1 MATRRNKVL
10 PRKHPKQ
17 ERAAATVDAILQSTA
32 YILIRDGWEG
42 LNTNKIA
49 KRAGVN
55 IASLYQYFPNKQ
67 AIVVELQ
74 RRHIARAR
82 QTQPHQLQC
91 LRNQPDLRSVLR
103 LVIQHVIA
111 EHSEQPALHRVFSE
125 ELPRST
131 RRKIQMTKD
140 GSEQNVQSMWRA
152 CIEPFAKNVPDL
164 EISTFVL
171 KSAVHAVIHDA
182 ATERPELLQSVT
194 LSDEL
199 VALIERYLVRPQQ

>member
-1 MATRRNKVL
+1 MAAPRIKVL

-17 ERAAATVDAILQSTA
+17 ERASATVDAILQATT

-67 AIVVELQ
+67 AIVIELQ
-74 RRHIARAR
+74 RRHITRAR

-91 LRNQPDLRSVLR
+91 LRSQPDLPSALR

-140 GSEQNVQSMWRA
+140 VSDQSVQSMWRA

-164 EISTFVL
+164 EIAAFVA
-171 KSAVHAVIHDA
+171 KSVVHAVIHDA
-182 ATERPELLQSVT
+182 ATERPELLQSATLSGELVT
-194 LSDEL
+194 LM
-199 VALIERYLVRPQQ
+199 ERYLMRPR

>member
-1 MATRRNKVL
+1 MAAPRIKVL

-17 ERAAATVDAILQSTA
+17 ERASATVDAILQAAT

-42 LNTNKIA
+42 LDTNKIA

-67 AIVVELQ
+67 AIVIELQ
-74 RRHIARAR
+74 RRHITRAR
-82 QTQPHQLQC
+82 QTQPHQLLC
-91 LRNQPDLRSVLR
+91 LRSQPDLPSALR
-103 LVIQHVIA
+103 LVIQYVIA
-111 EHSEQPALHRVFSE
+111 EHSEQPALHRVLSE

-140 GSEQNVQSMWRA
+140 VSDQSVQSMWRA
-152 CIEPFAKNVPDL
+152 CIEPFVKNVSDL
-164 EISTFVL
+164 EIASFVV
-171 KSAVHAVIHDA
+171 KSVVHAVIHDA
-182 ATERPELLQSVT
+182 ATERPELLQSAT

-199 VALIERYLVRPQQ
+199 VTLIERYLTRPIQ